1 MTVRRAILAAIGTVT
16 LLALPLAV
24 LAQQDRMYRVG
35 VVHQGGG
42 SYEQALKGLRDGVK
56 ELGFEE
62 GKQFLFHV
70 RDTRGD
76 LKATEEAAQS
86 RGREGRPG
94 RGLLDLNRARG
105 QAGDAERPDRVLR
118 GC

>member
-24 LAQQDRMYRVG
+24 SAQQDRMYRVG

-42 SYEQALKGLRDGVK
+42 SYEQALKGLRDGLK
-56 ELGFEE
+56 ELGLEE
-62 GKQFLFHV
+62 GKHFVLHV

-76 LKATEEAAQS
+76 LKAAGEAAS
-86 RGREGRPG
+86 SLEAEKV
-94 RGLLDLNRARG
+94 DLG
-105 QAGDAERPDRVLR
+105 VTVST
-118 GC
+118 